1 MGAEL
6 RIAITAEGDTK
17 GCEVDAR
24 FGRASYIIVYD
35 DSTKRYEYLSNELNL
50 NAVQGAGIQTASH
63 VAAAHCEA
71 VLTGHVGP
79 KAFHALNSA
88 GIRVYT
94 NVSGSVERAV
104 ARFAAG
110 ELVAVDKADVEGHWS
125 G

>member
-1 MGAEL
+1 M

-17 GCEVDAR
+17 ECEVDLR
-24 FGRASYIIVYD
+24 FGRASFIIVYD
-35 DSTKRYEYLSNELNL
+35 DSTMQYECFSNELNL

-63 VAAAHCEA
+63 VAAVNCEV

-88 GIRVYT
+88 GVRVYT
-94 NVSGSVERAV
+94 NVSGSVEQAV